1 MAYKPSYKENMSNS
15 GSSKFEEF
23 LDKKTNSYSNY
34 KYGFAIR
41 FPMNWTI
48 NKGVSEH
55 TIIKGIEADSLITV
69 SVNVI
74 ELNFKKNE
82 EIKSAWDLFDS
93 TRLQYEALLKSKGK
107 TEANTIF
114 ENFDMKKIHLF
125 NFEAIQTQMEYK
137 IKQVDFEYI
146 NKNITYQLFKSPFI
160 YTITLQVPKIIYEM
174 KPIYFNSLI
183 NKFTLVLR
191 KQ

>member
-1 MAYKPSYKENMSNS
+1 MTTPKDLTRIAGICGFILFTSLFFATGEPTKSIQDFKPSYKENMSNS

-82 EIKSAWDLFDS
+82 EIKSAWDLYDN

-107 TEANTIF
+107 SEANTNF

-125 NFEAIQTQMEYK
+125 NFEAIQTQMEYN

-146 NKNITYQLFKSPFI
+146 NKNIGIS
-160 YTITLQVPKIIYEM
+160 V
-174 KPIYFNSLI
+174 
-183 NKFTLVLR
+183 
-191 KQ
+191 

>member
-1 MAYKPSYKENMSNS
+1 MSNS